1 MMKPWELPGATMPHH
16 SFPLGE
22 GCWRAPAAK
31 SGVCESTLLELGV
44 QSLALLADG
53 SASYAIHGLKDLLP
67 PLTEGDV
74 HDPAYRALWIAARL
88 QAARSAMARP
98 TQPPKFMAILNL
110 TPDSF
115 SDGGTFGGG
124 TMGPLYHAQCLLAG
138 QADILD
144 LGAES
149 TRPGAHQVSADEQLQ
164 RIMPVLESLLQF
176 QTPLSIDTRSA
187 DVAARC
193 LHAGASM
200 INDVSGLSDPDMA
213 PLLAENG
220 CETVL
225 MHMRGTPATMQKHT
239 QYQHLLGEVFDEL
252 MVLVQRALAAGMSTT
267 QIILDP
273 GIGFAKD
280 AFQSQALIAKF
291 ECFRA
296 LGFPLLAGP
305 SRKSFMTDL
314 LPDVP
319 PHQRDGGTT
328 GAAALCAAQGA
339 EYVRLHRGG
348 KAVDAMKVAAAC
360 TTPKPAEVPCPSV

>member
-1 MMKPWELPGATMPHH
+1 MLKPWELPGAFMPHH
-16 SFPLGE
+16 AFPLGE

-31 SGVCESTLLELGV
+31 SRICKTDLLDFGV
-44 QSLALLADG
+44 QTLGTLADG
-53 SASYAIHGLKDLLP
+53 SGSYAIHGLKDFLP

-74 HDPAYRALWIAARL
+74 HDPAYRALWIASRLQSARL
-88 QAARSAMARP
+88 AMAEP
-98 TQPPKFMAILNL
+98 TATPKFMGILNL

-115 SDGGTFGGG
+115 SGGGNFGGG
-124 TMGPLYHAQCLLAG
+124 TMGPLYHAQCLLAE

-149 TRPGAHQVSADEQLQ
+149 TRPGASAISADEQLQ

-193 LHAGASM
+193 LDAGASI
-200 INDVSGLSDPDMA
+200 INDVSGLADPAMA

-220 CETVL
+220 CDTVL

-239 QYQHLLGEVFDEL
+239 EYSHLLGEVFDEL
-252 MVLVQRALAAGMSTT
+252 MALVQRALAAGMVRE

-273 GIGFAKD
+273 GIGFAKT
-280 AFQSQALIAKF
+280 ALQSQQLIAKF

-314 LPDVP
+314 LPGIAAP
-319 PHQRDGGTT
+319 QRDGGTA
-328 GAAALCAAQGA
+328 GAAALCAAKGA
-339 EYVRLHRGG
+339 AYLRLHRGG
-348 KAVDAMKVAAAC
+348 KSVDAFKVAAAC
-360 TTPKPAEVPCPSV
+360 TTPNPLEVPCPSV

>member
-1 MMKPWELPGATMPHH
+1 MLKPWELPGASMPHH
-16 SFPLGE
+16 AFPLGE
-22 GCWRAPAAK
+22 GLWRAPAAK
-31 SGVCESTLLELGV
+31 SRACQSTLQELGV
-44 QSLALLADG
+44 QKWASLADG
-53 SASYAIHGLKDLLP
+53 SAAYAIHGLQNSLP
-67 PLTEGDV
+67 PLLQGDV

-88 QAARSAMARP
+88 ESARTAMA
-98 TQPPKFMAILNL
+98 QPAKTPKFMAILNL

-115 SDGGTFGGG
+115 SDGGTLGGG
-124 TMGPLYHAQCLLAG
+124 TMGPLYKAQCLLAE

-164 RIMPVLESLLQF
+164 RIMPVLESLLPF

-225 MHMRGTPATMQKHT
+225 MHMRGTPATMQDHT
-239 QYQHLLGEVFDEL
+239 QYQHFIGEVFDEL
-252 MVLVQRALAAGMSTT
+252 MSMVQRALAAGMGAE

-280 AFQSQALIAKF
+280 AFQSQELIAKF
-291 ECFRA
+291 GSFRA

-314 LPDVP
+314 LPGIP
-319 PHQRDGGTT
+319 PQQRDGGTA

-339 EYVRLHRGG
+339 EYVRMHRGG
-348 KAVDAMKVAAAC
+348 ASVDAMKVAAAC
-360 TTPKPAEVPCPSV
+360 AIPTQLEVVCPSV

>member
-1 MMKPWELPGATMPHH
+1 MLEPWELPGAAMPHH
-16 SFPLGE
+16 AFPLGE
-22 GCWRAPAAK
+22 GCWRGPTPKSAACQTK
-31 SGVCESTLLELGV
+31 LREFGIEFLNP
-44 QSLALLADG
+44 LADG
-53 SASYAIHGLKDLLP
+53 SASYSIHGLKDLLP
-67 PLTEGDV
+67 PLPEGDV
-74 HDPAYRALWIAARL
+74 LDPAYRALWIASRLSCART
-88 QAARSAMARP
+88 AMARFP
-98 TQPPKFMAILNL
+98 QAPKFMAILNL

-124 TMGPLYHAQCLLAG
+124 TMGPLYHAQCLLAEK
-138 QADILD
+138 ADILD

-149 TRPGAHQVSADEQLQ
+149 TRPGAHRVSAEEQLQ
-164 RIMPVLESLLQF
+164 RIMPVMESLLQF

-220 CETVL
+220 CDTVL

-239 QYQHLLGEVFDEL
+239 DYKHLLGEVFDEL
-252 MVLVQRALAAGMSTT
+252 MAMVQKALDAGMAPK

-280 AFQSQALIAKF
+280 AFQSQELIAKF
-291 ECFRA
+291 GCFRA

-305 SRKSFMTDL
+305 SRKSFMTEL

-319 PHQRDGGTT
+319 PHQRDGGTA

-339 EYVRLHRGG
+339 AYVRMHRGG
-348 KAVDAMKVAAAC
+348 KSVDAMKVAAAC
-360 TTPKPAEVPCPSV
+360 ASPKSVEVLCPSV

>member
-1 MMKPWELPGATMPHH
+1 M
-16 SFPLGE
+16 
-22 GCWRAPAAK
+22 
-31 SGVCESTLLELGV
+31 
-44 QSLALLADG
+44 
-53 SASYAIHGLKDLLP
+53 P

-74 HDPAYRALWIAARL
+74 NDPAHRAFWIASRLSSAR
-88 QAARSAMARP
+88 AAMAQP
-98 TQPPKFMAILNL
+98 TPAPQFMGILNL

-115 SDGGTFGGG
+115 SDGGIFGGG
-124 TMGPLYHAQCLLAG
+124 TMGPLYHAQCLLAE

-149 TRPGAHQVSADEQLQ
+149 TRPGASAVSVEKQLQ
-164 RIMPVLESLLQF
+164 RLMPVLESLLQF

-187 DVAARC
+187 EVAARC
-193 LHAGASM
+193 LDAGASM
-200 INDVSGLSDPDMA
+200 INDVSGLSDPNMA

-220 CETVL
+220 CKTVL

-239 QYQHLLGEVFDEL
+239 AYSHLLGEVFDEL
-252 MVLVQRALAAGMSTT
+252 MVLAQRALGSGMAAE

-273 GIGFAKD
+273 GIGFAKT
-280 AFQSQALIAKF
+280 AIQSQQLIAKF

-314 LPDVP
+314 LPGVSAA
-319 PHQRDGGTT
+319 QRDGGTA

-339 EYVRLHRGG
+339 AYLRLHRGG
-348 KAVDAMKVAAAC
+348 KSVDAFKVAAAC
-360 TTPKPAEVPCPSV
+360 ANPQPVEVPCPSV

>member
-1 MMKPWELPGATMPHH
+1 MLEPWELPGAAMPHH
-16 SFPLGE
+16 AFPLGE

-31 SGVCESTLLELGV
+31 SASCKSALREFGVESLG
-44 QSLALLADG
+44 SLADG

-67 PLTEGDV
+67 PLPEGDV
-74 HDPAYRALWIAARL
+74 LDPAYRALWIASRL
-88 QAARSAMARP
+88 GAARTAMARP
-98 TQPPKFMAILNL
+98 TKAPKFMAILNL

-115 SDGGTFGGG
+115 SDGGTFSGG
-124 TMGPLYHAQCLLAG
+124 TMGPLYHAQCLLAE

-149 TRPGAHQVSADEQLQ
+149 TRPGAQRVSANEQLQ
-164 RIMPVLESLLQF
+164 RIMPVLESLLPL

-225 MHMRGTPATMQKHT
+225 MHMRGTPATMQKQT
-239 QYQHLLGEVFDEL
+239 QYLHLRGEVFDEL
-252 MVLVQRALAAGMSTT
+252 MAMVQNALAAGMAPE

-280 AFQSQALIAKF
+280 AFQSQELIAKF
-291 ECFRA
+291 GCFRA

-305 SRKSFMTDL
+305 SRKSFMTHL
-314 LPDVP
+314 LPGAP
-319 PHQRDGGTT
+319 PHQRDGGTA

-339 EYVRLHRGG
+339 EYVRMHRGG
-348 KAVDAMKVAAAC
+348 KSVDAMKVAAAC
-360 TTPKPAEVPCPSV
+360 AKPKPAEVPCPST